1 MFRGKMPKTNN
12 LPDRWYD
19 TPNIHLCTIK
29 DFLDLCRDRAKVER
43 VVALNA
49 SGSKL
54 GVSMPLFAQNL
65 FGEQA
70 VFLLSR

>member
-1 MFRGKMPKTNN
+1 MG
-12 LPDRWYD
+12 
-19 TPNIHLCTIK
+19 
-29 DFLDLCRDRAKVER
+29 AKVER
-43 VVALNA
+43 AVTLNA

-54 GVSMPLFAQNL
+54 DVSMPLFAQNL

>member
-1 MFRGKMPKTNN
+1 
-12 LPDRWYD
+12 
-19 TPNIHLCTIK
+19 
-29 DFLDLCRDRAKVER
+29 LCRDAGAKVER

>member
-1 MFRGKMPKTNN
+1 MGAN
-12 LPDRWYD
+12 
-19 TPNIHLCTIK
+19 
-29 DFLDLCRDRAKVER
+29 VER

-49 SGSKL
+49 YGTKL
-54 GVSMPLFAQNL
+54 VSMPLSAQNL

>member
-1 MFRGKMPKTNN
+1 M
-12 LPDRWYD
+12 DID
-19 TPNIHLCTIK
+19 IHRLRILTIK
-29 DFLDLCRDRAKVER
+29 DFLDLCRDAGAKVER

-54 GVSMPLFAQNL
+54 GVAMPLFAQNL